1 LIGFRHI
8 VRPIVPASGTLSLA
22 DRRHAIARRRH
33 GLAHGIGWGAATLV
47 AAWLLLSGI
56 VGFAH
61 P

>member
-1 LIGFRHI
+1 MASENPQWGTERIG
-8 VRPIVPASGTLSLA
+8 GELLKLGLG
-22 DRRHAIARRRH
+22 RH

-56 VGFAH
+56 VGFAN

>member
-1 LIGFRHI
+1 LIGFRH
-8 VRPIVPASGTLSLA
+8 IVPASGTLSLA
-22 DRRHAIARRRH
+22 ARRHAIHRRRH

-56 VGFAH
+56 VGFAN